1 MNALFAI
8 APQFADA
15 PLLGLFWGLF
25 TGEPQV
31 RGGIRPEVA
40 IPLGLVAVAAV
51 VVLYAKEAG
60 RLTAAQRL
68 LLTGVR
74 AAIVTV
80 VAFLLTRPVWVSERA
95 GERPRPVAVLID
107 VSQSMDQ
114 KDPRPNP
121 DDQWRAALAFGLIE
135 PGKPFPAHSPA
146 DRGSVPERPTRLEVA
161 RAALTN
167 PRLDLLNKLKKTG
180 PLEVSTFGSGRT
192 GRDSGDTAWIK
203 SLTADQPRTKLVN
216 AALELLNRDE
226 NEQPAAVVV
235 VTDGRE
241 NASDKSLTELAERY
255 RARRIPLHIYGVGS
269 SSFGQL
275 RLRDAGVPE
284 SVFIDDTVAV
294 PVRYA
299 VKGVAGG
306 TVDIVV
312 KFGDREVAAK
322 RGIPARGGDDLRE
335 VLTFVPSKEEAGSKK
350 QEITVTVTV
359 TPGGPAGVVADAL
372 TDSTTKP
379 TQVVTKK
386 LKVLVVDGLPRK
398 DFQFLQRALLRD
410 RRVDARFFLT
420 EGDREAMKSG
430 YPWLLEFTRQLN
442 GTLSLEREEFRK
454 LVNEY
459 DLLIL
464 GDVPGKFFSRE
475 HQQVIKEFVAEGGGM
490 VHIAGKWN
498 GPSGWLTADGGQ
510 ASVADVLPVEL
521 KPVKFAIQPPQGRYY
536 QPFVPAL
543 APTATRNPLV
553 ALEDDPLDNA
563 DLWGRTAPTGP
574 NDTPSAPEPSR
585 ETKKKQ
591 LQPIEWYYPV
601 TRLKPGAE
609 TFLVH
614 PTARTPEPDNR
625 PMPLLAGHY
634 YGKGYVLFCAFDD
647 TWKWR
652 FNEAD
657 RYFGRFWSQCVYLA
671 GVPRAIGTK
680 LTQVSLDTLEPVQ
693 GKSGQ
698 IYARVLDENFKPYA
712 ADEIDATLE
721 QLDADPNARD
731 RTAPVKLRKL
741 HGQDGEF
748 VAPLPFNRFGRFKLT
763 VTPNNKSP
771 AHLEYR
777 VNLPPDHEQA
787 PGGLA
792 ELEMMK
798 LAADSGAAERPGQFY
813 HEEDLSRLPDD
824 VKPQYTKFTRRDE
837 TVLWNKWWMA
847 LLIGLLSLE
856 WFLRKFC
863 GLS

>member
-1 MNALFAI
+1 MNALFA
-8 APQFADA
+8 PTSLFADA
-15 PLLGLFWGLF
+15 PLMGLFWGLF
-25 TGEPQV
+25 SGEPQV
-31 RGGIRPEVA
+31 RGGIVPWAA
-40 IPLGLVAVAAV
+40 IPLGLIAVAAV

-60 RLTAAQRL
+60 RLTTGQRL
-68 LLTGVR
+68 LITGVR
-74 AAIVTV
+74 AATLVV
-80 VAFLLTRPVWVSERA
+80 VAFLLMRPVWVSDKT
-95 GERPRPVAVLID
+95 GERPRTVAVLID

-121 DDQWRAALAFGLIE
+121 DDQWRAALAFDLLE
-135 PGKPFPAHSPA
+135 PGKPLPVESAP
-146 DRGSVPERPTRLEVA
+146 DRSRTPERPSRLDVA

-167 PRLDLLNKLKKTG
+167 PRLDLLNKLKKIG
-180 PLEVSTFGSGRT
+180 PLEISTFGTSRT

-203 SLTADQPRTKLVN
+203 TVTADQPRTALVS

-226 NEQPAAVVV
+226 NEQPAAVVL

-241 NASDKSLTELAERY
+241 NASDKGLAELAERY

-275 RLRDAGVPE
+275 RLRDASVPE
-284 SVFIDDTVAV
+284 SVFIDDTVAI

-299 VKGVAGG
+299 VRGVREG
-306 TVDIVV
+306 TVDIVA

-322 RGIPARGGDDLRE
+322 RGIPVRAGDDLRE
-335 VLTFVPSKEEAGSKK
+335 VLAFVPSKEDSESKK
-350 QEITVTVTV
+350 QEVTVTVTV
-359 TPGGPAGVVADAL
+359 TPGGAAGIATDTL

-379 TQVVTKK
+379 TQVITKK
-386 LKVLVVDGLPRK
+386 LKVLVVEGLPRK

-454 LVNEY
+454 LINEY

-475 HQQVIKEFVAEGGGM
+475 QQQVIKEFVAEGGGM

-498 GPSGWLTADGGQ
+498 GPTGWLSEESGQ
-510 ASVADVLPVEL
+510 ATIADVLPVEL

-553 ALEDDPLDNA
+553 TLEDDPLDNG
-563 DLWGRTAPTGP
+563 DLWGRVTPVGMI
-574 NDTPSAPEPSR
+574 DTPPAPDSSR
-585 ETKKKQ
+585 TAKKQ

-601 TRLKPGAE
+601 MRLKPGAE
-609 TFLVH
+609 AFLVH

-625 PMPLLAGHY
+625 AMPLLAGHY

-647 TWKWR
+647 TWRWR

-671 GVPRAIGTK
+671 GVPRALGTK
-680 LTQVSLDTLEPVQ
+680 LTQVSLDTLEPIQ

-698 IYARVLDENFKPYA
+698 IYARVLDENFKPYTA
-712 ADEIDATLE
+712 EEIDATLE
-721 QLDADPNARD
+721 KLDADPND
-731 RTAPVKLRKL
+731 QNRTSAIKLRKL

-748 VAPLPFNRFGRFKLT
+748 VAPLPFNQFGRFKLT

-771 AHLEYR
+771 ANLEYR

-798 LAADSGAAERPGQFY
+798 LAADSGAIEQPGKFY
-813 HEEDLSRLPDD
+813 HEEDLFRLPNE

-837 TVLWNKWWMA
+837 IVLWNKWWMG
-847 LLIGLLSLE
+847 LLICLLSLE